1 MKLYSILY
9 KVSAIL
15 KQKGLYYELK
25 SHIEDDCYIKKDDRK
40 R

>member
-1 MKLYSILY
+1 MKLYGILY

-25 SHIEDDCYIKKDDRK
+25 SHIEEE
-40 R
+40 